1 MPSVIREE
9 MKKQMNIPSILND
22 VIGPVMRGPSSS
34 HSAAAVR
41 IGKIGR
47 ELMGG
52 AMESVTVHFDINGSL
67 PTTWVSQGSD
77 MGLSGGLLGFE
88 ADDER
93 LIGYKSELQEA
104 NLKVSCITGDLK
116 EPHPNTYNL
125 ALKNGQEEHSLVA
138 ISTGGGMIEVT
149 RIDGLAVSFYGDC
162 HGLVIWTKG
171 IQACLLD
178 LLQNSEYKTCSSN
191 SGRETLIFA
200 SRSTVCDPGLLEK
213 ILQHQ
218 SVAYVRLISP
228 VLPILT
234 TPKTMVPFTTG
245 LEMDSYGSE
254 KRLTNLADL
263 ALHYEAARGGI
274 EQDEV
279 MKKTFHLVD
288 VIENSIQKGLQGTL
302 FKDRILGFQSGK
314 YAARHQDSKMLDLGI
329 LDQIIPYVT
338 ALMESK
344 SAMGVIVAAP
354 TAGSCGGLPGTVM
367 AVADTMN
374 LGKEAKARGLLA
386 AGVIGALIA
395 TKSTFAAEVCG
406 CQAECGVSSGMIAA
420 AMVSMMGGDYKTS
433 LAAASMALQ
442 NSFGMVCD
450 PVANRVEVPCLGK
463 NILAASNGVS
473 CANLALAGFDHVIP
487 FDEVVKAMDSVG
499 RSLPHELRCT
509 ALGGLSI
516 TPTSKKIE
524 KELRAATAPKN
535 GTDIHGASK

>member
-1 MPSVIREE
+1 
-9 MKKQMNIPSILND
+9 
-22 VIGPVMRGPSSS
+22 
-34 HSAAAVR
+34 
-41 IGKIGR
+41 
-47 ELMGG
+47 
-52 AMESVTVHFDINGSL
+52 
-67 PTTWVSQGSD
+67 
-77 MGLSGGLLGFE
+77 
-88 ADDER
+88 
-93 LIGYKSELQEA
+93 
-104 NLKVSCITGDLK
+104 
-116 EPHPNTYNL
+116 
-125 ALKNGQEEHSLVA
+125 
-138 ISTGGGMIEVT
+138 
-149 RIDGLAVSFYGDC
+149 
-162 HGLVIWTKG
+162 
-171 IQACLLD
+171 
-178 LLQNSEYKTCSSN
+178 
-191 SGRETLIFA
+191 
-200 SRSTVCDPGLLEK
+200 
-213 ILQHQ
+213 
-218 SVAYVRLISP
+218 
-228 VLPILT
+228 
-234 TPKTMVPFTTG
+234 MVPFTTG
-245 LEMDSYGSE
+245 LEMESYGSE
-254 KRLTNLADL
+254 KRLINLADL

-274 EQDEV
+274 ERDEV
-279 MKKTFHLVD
+279 MQKTLYLVD

-338 ALMESK
+338 ALMENK

-374 LGKEAKARGLLA
+374 LGREVKARGLLA

-487 FDEVVKAMDSVG
+487 FDEVVEAMDSVG

-524 KELRAATAPKN
+524 KELQAATAPKN
-535 GTDIHGASK
+535 CTYIHCASK

>member
-1 MPSVIREE
+1 MN
-9 MKKQMNIPSILND
+9 KQMNIPSILND

-67 PTTWVSQGSD
+67 PTTWVPQGSD
-77 MGLSGGLLGFE
+77 MGLAGGLLGFE

-104 NLKVSCITGDLK
+104 NLKVSCIAGDLK
-116 EPHPNTYNL
+116 DPHPNTYNL

-178 LLQNSEYKTCSSN
+178 LLQNSEYKTCSSD
-191 SGRETLIFA
+191 SEGETLIFA

-218 SVAYVRLISP
+218 SVAYTRLISP

-245 LEMDSYGSE
+245 LEMESYGSE
-254 KRLTNLADL
+254 KRLINLADL

-274 EQDEV
+274 ERDEV
-279 MKKTFHLVD
+279 MQKTLYLVD

-338 ALMESK
+338 ALMENK

-374 LGKEAKARGLLA
+374 LGREVKARGLLA

-487 FDEVVKAMDSVG
+487 FDEVVEAMDSVG

-524 KELRAATAPKN
+524 KELQAATAPKN
-535 GTDIHGASK
+535 CTYIHCASK